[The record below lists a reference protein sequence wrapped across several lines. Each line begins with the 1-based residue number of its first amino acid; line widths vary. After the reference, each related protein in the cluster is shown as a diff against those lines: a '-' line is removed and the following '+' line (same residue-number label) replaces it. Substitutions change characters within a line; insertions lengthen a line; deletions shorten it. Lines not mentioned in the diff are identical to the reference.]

1 MTTIEENISAELPED
16 DQLNDGF
23 SDTNSIASARDK
35 NTPIGVRSSRNAV
48 DNVENLAGQQRIDKN
63 TPIG

>member
-1 MTTIEENISAELPED
+1 MAIIEENISAELPED

-23 SDTNSIASARDK
+23 IETNSIASARDK
-35 NTPIGVRSSRNAV
+35 NTPIGARSSRNA
-48 DNVENLAGQQRIDKN
+48 DNVESLTGQQRIDKN

>member
-1 MTTIEENISAELPED
+1 MTTNEENTSAELPED

-23 SDTNSIASARDK
+23 FDTNSLASGRDK
-35 NTPIGVRSSRNAV
+35 NTPIGVRGRNAV
-48 DNVENLAGQQRIDKN
+48 SDVENLASQQRVDKN

>member
-1 MTTIEENISAELPED
+1 MTIIEENLSAELPED

-23 SDTNSIASARDK
+23 FDTNSIASARDK
-35 NTPIGVRSSRNAV
+35 NTPIGARSSGNA
-48 DNVENLAGQQRIDKN
+48 DNVENLTGQQRIDKN